1 MYSPLVWV
9 FAVVLTVL
17 GATVGSVKRIN
28 EGNQALVERLGRY
41 HRTLTAGLNFWVLP
55 VVDEVVIEASMREQI
70 LDIDPSNVITK
81 DNVTVKI
88 DAVIFWQIL
97 ELRQAYYKISDIEE
111 ALKNLVVTTLRSQ
124 IGGMDLQEIY
134 SSRAAINRSLSE
146 SLDEA
151 TDPWGVKVT
160 RVEVQDIQL
169 PDSIR
174 TALERERASKS
185 EQQAME
191 AEAAGRKKAAI
202 ENAAAI
208 AESVE
213 RISKAIRGTH
223 KGEEILR
230 YLVAQRY
237 VDANF
242 QLGQSQNAKV
252 VFMNP
257 RDLNEGLSDL
267 ISTPERNHDSSSNSS
282 SGNSSGNGSS
292 PE

>member
-41 HRTLTAGLNFWVLP
+41 QRTLTAGLNFWVLP
-55 VVDEVVIEASMREQI
+55 IVDEVVIEASMREQI

-81 DNVTVKI
+81 DNVTVTI

-160 RVEVQDIQL
+160 RVEVQDIVL
-169 PDSIR
+169 PPNIR
-174 TALERERASKS
+174 TALEKERASQS
-185 EQQAME
+185 ERRAME
-191 AEAAGRKKAAI
+191 AEAEGRKKAAI

-208 AESVE
+208 AESVQ
-213 RISKAIRGTH
+213 RISEAVRGTP

-230 YLVAQRY
+230 YLVAQRF
-237 VDANF
+237 VEANY
-242 QLGQSQNAKV
+242 QLGQSDNAKV
-252 VFMNP
+252 VFMSP
-257 RDLNEGLSDL
+257 RDLTEGLSDL
-267 ISTPERNHDSSSNSS
+267 ISTPEPRQHHNND
-282 SGNSSGNGSS
+282 GNGSKS
-292 PE
+292 E

>member
-1 MYSPLVWV
+1 MYSPLIWV

-17 GATVGSVKRIN
+17 GATVGSVKRVN

-55 VVDEVVIEASMREQI
+55 IVDELVIEASMREQI

-81 DNVTVKI
+81 DNVTIKI

-97 ELRQAYYKISDIEE
+97 ELRQAYYKITDIEE

-169 PDSIR
+169 PESIK
-174 TALERERASKS
+174 TALEKERASQS
-185 EQQAME
+185 EQRAME
-191 AEAAGRKKAAI
+191 AEAAGRKRAAI

-208 AESVE
+208 AESVDI
-213 RISKAIRGTH
+213 ISKAIRGTP
-223 KGEEILR
+223 KGEDILR

-237 VDANF
+237 VEANY
-242 QLGQSQNAKV
+242 QLGQSDNAKV

-257 RDLNEGLSDL
+257 RDLSEGLADL
-267 ISTPERNHDSSSNSS
+267 ITTREKHSNN
-282 SGNSSGNGSS
+282 GDSGNGSRA
-292 PE
+292 E

>member
-1 MYSPLVWV
+1 MYSPLIWV

-17 GATVGSVKRIN
+17 GATVGSVKRVN

-55 VVDEVVIEASMREQI
+55 IVDELVIEASMREQI

-81 DNVTVKI
+81 DNVTIKI

-97 ELRQAYYKISDIEE
+97 ELRQAYYKITDIEE

-124 IGGMDLQEIY
+124 IGSMDLQEIY
-134 SSRAAINRSLSE
+134 SSRASINRSLSE

-169 PDSIR
+169 PESIK
-174 TALERERASKS
+174 TALERERASQS
-185 EQQAME
+185 EQRAME

-202 ENAAAI
+202 ENATAI
-208 AESVE
+208 AESVQ
-213 RISKAIRGTH
+213 RISEAVQGTPR
-223 KGEEILR
+223 GEEILR

-237 VDANF
+237 VDANL
-242 QLGQSQNAKV
+242 QLGQSANAKV

-257 RDLNEGLSDL
+257 RDLSEGVSEL
-267 ISTPERNHDSSSNSS
+267 ISTPEQRSNNGDS
-282 SGNSSGNGSS
+282 GKGA
-292 PE
+292 